1 MLKLDPRFGEE
12 VAKAVAGNL
21 RLKPGKCATNMEDK
35 CTTTIQGKCAKSIE
49 VKGARTLLNGW
60 GSLGFTE
67 TESKS

>member
-1 MLKLDPRFGEE
+1 MLKLDPRLGEE

-21 RLKPGKCATNMEDK
+21 RLKPGKCA
-35 CTTTIQGKCAKSIE
+35 KSIE
-49 VKGARTLLNGW
+49 VKGARTLLSEW